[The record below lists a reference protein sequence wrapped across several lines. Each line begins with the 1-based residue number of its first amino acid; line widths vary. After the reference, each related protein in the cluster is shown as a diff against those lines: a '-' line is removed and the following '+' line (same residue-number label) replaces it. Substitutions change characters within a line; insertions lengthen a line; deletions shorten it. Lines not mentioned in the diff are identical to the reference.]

1 MDFRLTEEQE
11 LIRNNMREFAKR
23 HVEPIAAEV
32 DENSSHPIDLFR
44 KLGEGGW
51 MGIPIPQEYGGAG
64 ADFMTHI
71 IAVEEISRFCS
82 STGFTLSFHAG
93 IIGMSILLF
102 GNEEQKKKYL
112 APLAMGQHLG
122 SFALT
127 EPGAGTDV
135 MAVATTALHQ
145 GNDYVINGTKT
156 FVSNGPIADTYIIFG
171 WTDKTA
177 GKKGMSAFIVPRGTP
192 GLKPGQH
199 FQKMGLRSSQTSE
212 VVFSRCRVTEENL
225 LGQEGDGLAIAM
237 TGFDRGRIGIA
248 AQAIGMLQAALDE
261 SIKYSQERIQ
271 FGRPIARQQAI
282 AWMIADMATDLSAA
296 RYLTYLAAWL
306 KDNNRP
312 FSKEAA
318 MAKLFATEAAV
329 RHTIKA
335 VQIHGGY
342 GYIKGAKVER
352 LMRDAK
358 IAEIY
363 EGTSEAQRMVIS
375 GNVLR
380 KNYQAGESA
389 SD

>member
-1 MDFRLTEEQE
+1 MNFRLSEEQE
-11 LIRNNMREFAKR
+11 LIRKNMREFGER
-23 HVEPIAAEV
+23 YVNSIAAEI
-32 DENSSHPIDLFR
+32 DENSRHPIELFR

-51 MGIPIPQEYGGAG
+51 MGIPIPQQYGGAG
-64 ADFMTHI
+64 SDFLTHI

-93 IIGMSILLF
+93 IIGLSLLLF
-102 GNEEQKKKYL
+102 GNEEQKIKYL
-112 APLAMGQHLG
+112 VPLAKGQHLG

-127 EPGAGTDV
+127 EPGAGTDI
-135 MAVATTALHQ
+135 MAVTTTALHQ

-156 FVSNGPIADTYIIFG
+156 FVSNGPIADTYIIFC

-192 GLKPGQH
+192 GLKPGEH

-212 VVFSRCRVTEENL
+212 VVFRHCQVPEENL
-225 LGQEGDGLAIAM
+225 LGQEGDGLDIAM

-248 AQAIGMLQAALDE
+248 AQAIGILQAALDE
-261 SIKYSQERIQ
+261 SINYSKERIQ
-271 FGRPIARQQAI
+271 FGKPIARQQAI

-306 KDNNRP
+306 KDSNQP
-312 FSKEAA
+312 FRKEAA
-318 MAKLFATEAAV
+318 MAKLFATEAAA

-380 KNYQAGESA
+380 GRN
-389 SD
+389 